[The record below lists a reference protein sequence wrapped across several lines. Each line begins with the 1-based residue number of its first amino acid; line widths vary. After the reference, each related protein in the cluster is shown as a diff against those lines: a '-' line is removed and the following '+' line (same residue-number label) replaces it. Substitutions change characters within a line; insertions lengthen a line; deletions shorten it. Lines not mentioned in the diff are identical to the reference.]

1 MLMLALTVPVTAF
14 TVFVLVRY
22 ALEEQKR
29 YERDAE
35 QIAGFV
41 SQIVDKELS
50 NLAALLKGASGS
62 TALENGDLAAFH
74 REALGLVS
82 GTDNIIVLRDRG
94 QRQLLNTS
102 LAFGTPLPPAP
113 PIAPDEQAILD
124 AGHPLV
130 SGVYPSPIDGEL
142 RVPVA
147 LPVTI
152 DGEAL
157 VLAITVPAQYL
168 HDIISPAAPPGWVVT
183 LGDARG
189 IIVARSLD
197 NETYAGQPALPAYL
211 ERASGSSG
219 SFRITGFGGAEL
231 LSGYARSSFS
241 QWLTGANIPINV
253 VEAPLWSSL
262 AAIAM
267 VGLGAMVIA
276 LVIGAAFIRRFR
288 RAAQTLLAEAAGG
301 EAPAGSP
308 PPDAGLDEFNRAIDA
323 LSTARAARGEAERSL
338 RDRTQELE
346 VVLETAPAAVWFTY
360 DPAVK
365 HVRSNAQA
373 ARLLRMPRDS
383 DVSIA
388 SGQLTHLQVFY
399 NGAPCPMDALP
410 LDRAFRGEH
419 LRDEEYVFRFDDG
432 TEITL
437 LTSAEP
443 LRDPNGQI
451 TGSVAI
457 GIDISERKRND
468 ERQKLL
474 INELNHRVKN
484 TLTTV
489 QSIARRSLRT
499 ANSLEDAERALGDRL
514 VAIARAYDVLTRQ
527 HWQGSSVGAMIGNTI
542 GGYGQAGRVKLEGPE
557 FRLSPSNSVTF
568 SLIVHELAV
577 NATKH
582 GALSGDDGQV
592 NVSWTVDREA
602 DADVLTLTWRESGGP
617 PVKPPERTGFGSDL
631 LRRLSESG
639 GSKHEMN
646 FDPAGLT
653 CTFSLRQQHPAG
665 P

>member
-14 TVFVLVRY
+14 TIFVLVRF
-22 ALEEQKR
+22 ALEEQGR
-29 YERDAE
+29 YARDAE

-50 NLAALLKGASGS
+50 NLAALLRGASS
-62 TALENGDLAAFH
+62 SAALQDGDLQTFH

-82 GTDNIIVLRDRG
+82 GTGNIIVLRDRG

-102 LAFGTPLPPAP
+102 VAFGGPLPPAP
-113 PIAPDEQAILD
+113 PIMADELAILD
-124 AGHPLV
+124 RGSPLV
-130 SGVYPSPIDGEL
+130 SGIYPSPIDGEL

-147 LPVTI
+147 IPVSI
-152 DGEAL
+152 GGEPL

-168 HDIISPAAPPGWVVT
+168 HDVIYPAAPPGWVVT

-189 IIVARSLD
+189 IVVARSLD
-197 NETYAGQPALPAYL
+197 NGTYAGQPALPAYL
-211 ERASGSSG
+211 ELARGASG
-219 SFRITGFGGAEL
+219 SFRITGFGGAQL

-241 QWLTGANIPINV
+241 NWLTGANVPVNV

-267 VGLGAMVIA
+267 VALGAVVIA
-276 LVIGAAFIRRFR
+276 FAIGAAFIRRFR
-288 RAAQTLLAEAAGG
+288 GAARTLLAEATRS
-301 EAPAGSP
+301 GSP
-308 PPDAGLDEFNRAIDA
+308 TATPPDTGLNEFDHAIDA
-323 LSTARAARGEAERSL
+323 LANARAARDEAERSL

-365 HVRSNAQA
+365 HVKSNAHA
-373 ARLLRMPRDS
+373 SRLLRMARDS

-388 SGQLTHLQVFY
+388 SGQLTHLQVFM
-399 NGAPCPMDALP
+399 NGTPCPMDQLP

-443 LRDPNGQI
+443 LRDPGGKI

-468 ERQKLL
+468 EHQKLL

-499 ANSLEDAERALGDRL
+499 ASSLPDAERALGDRL
-514 VAIARAYDVLTRQ
+514 VAIARAYDVLTRE
-527 HWQGSSVGAMIGNTI
+527 HWQGSSVASMIENTI

-557 FRLSPSNSVTF
+557 FWLSPSTSVTF

-592 NVSWTVDREA
+592 RVSWTVEHEP
-602 DADVLTLTWRESGGP
+602 DADVLMLTWRETGGP
-617 PVKPPERTGFGSDL
+617 PVRPPERSGFGSDL

-639 GSKHEMN
+639 GSKHQMD

-653 CTFSLRQQHPAG
+653 CTFSLRQQRGTAL
-665 P
+665 